1 MRDNGLNVSIH
12 FMGLLLP
19 NKSIQDLLESKWKL
33 EVQGQSEGIFLEKE
47 ESNTKQV
54 ALKEVHS
61 REGQVSWKHRLD
73 HFQ

>member
-1 MRDNGLNVSIH
+1 
-12 FMGLLLP
+12 MGLLLP
-19 NKSIQDLLESKWKL
+19 HKSIQDLLESKWKL

-61 REGQVSWKHRLD
+61 REGQGVLEA
-73 HFQ
+73 

>member
-19 NKSIQDLLESKWKL
+19 HKSIQDLLESKWKL

-61 REGQVSWKHRLD
+61 REGQGVLEA
-73 HFQ
+73 